1 VIEVI
6 SFPWSYF
13 SVQRTA
19 QVPGDF
25 DFVGEV
31 GYEIPQPGCDP
42 LTALDV
48 TFPVNLNPSRF
59 FALELFLNE
68 QSLNAMCRDRQI
80 ALQYSLWNHRTN
92 VPFVFRT
99 QAAPPQLTS
108 LTSTAL
114 INPGAWVAANTVTDF
129 LPSEHWYSAA
139 LFGSVLHRLPLS
151 LPSLMFGFRLIAPK
165 SIADQVKAEI
175 AKKRDASEALRC
187 AASFSQTE
195 EIRLNDL
202 MVALTSGEYTTTV
215 THQAKA
221 IESTGKTVSVNA
233 PTGSTGSNLDFYPG
247 LPDLDKT
254 ALISAQAQLQS
265 LLDRPLYWQDDFN
278 SSLYKLEAQRNGKTY
293 TGFFVSLSQVER
305 YWQRLVSEA
314 FEDANV
320 ALPPVAAAINLELRN
335 DLTCEQKDDI
345 EAGGGLFTTS
355 VSKDSGFLLFAPKYL
370 IEHHAYGVEGMVLV
384 SKEDAIRRGSLGLQ
398 DPNLSIR
405 SRYCFSEGQYCLD
418 LDSPRMQELLP
429 DSQLFTMLD
438 EALLAVE
445 TGVFSLIREFRAIQS
460 EYSYSQLMQF
470 DPYRAISIVS
480 QESEK
485 VLQSSEIAS
494 VEIQPAAL
502 HEAIENGLVHYAY
515 GLTSESEE
523 LGFRLIELSH
533 SKTIRRYRIA
543 LGGIAANEGAVC
555 FQQLLERLKAT
566 SRLVD
571 PVSGQTYG
579 MSVTRSRELPSHG
592 DLGDRVIGRMCEV
605 EIYWVKDTQS
615 VRVESFRLP
624 DIDLRF
630 GEN

>member
-1 VIEVI
+1 MIEVI

-13 SVQRTA
+13 SVQRTV
-19 QVPGDF
+19 QVPNNF
-25 DFVGEV
+25 DFQGEV
-31 GYEIPQPGCDP
+31 GYEISQSGGDP

-48 TFPVNLNPSRF
+48 TFPISLNPSRF

-68 QSLNAMCRDRQI
+68 QSLNAMCRDRQV
-80 ALQYSLWNHRTN
+80 AVQYSLWNHRTQI
-92 VPFVFRT
+92 PFVFRT
-99 QAAPPQLTS
+99 QADPPQLTP
-108 LTSTAL
+108 STPISL
-114 INPGAWVAANTVTDF
+114 INPGAWVSASTVTNF

-151 LPSLMFGFRLIAPK
+151 LPKLMFGFRLVAPK
-165 SIADQVKAEI
+165 SITDQIKSEI
-175 AKKRDASEALRC
+175 GKKRDASEALRC
-187 AASFSQTE
+187 AASFPQVE

-202 MVALTSGEYTTTV
+202 MVALTSGEYTTPV
-215 THQAKA
+215 AHQPKA
-221 IESTGKTVSVNA
+221 IESAGKTVVVNA
-233 PTGSTGSNLDFYPG
+233 PVGFVGASELYPG
-247 LPDLDKT
+247 LPGFKKT
-254 ALISAQAQLQS
+254 ALISVQAQLQS
-265 LLDRPLYWQDDFN
+265 LLDQPLYWQKEFN
-278 SSLYKLEAQRNGKTY
+278 SSLYKLESQRNGKTY
-293 TGFFVSLSQVER
+293 TGFFVSLNQLER
-305 YWQRLVSEA
+305 YWQQLVLET
-314 FEDANV
+314 FEDAGV
-320 ALPPVAAAINLELRN
+320 ALPPVAAAIKLELRN

-370 IEHHAYGVEGMVLV
+370 IEHHVYGVEGMVLV

-405 SRYCFSEGQYCLD
+405 SRYCLSEGQYCLE

-438 EALLAVE
+438 VALLALE

-470 DPYRAISIVS
+470 DPYRAISIIS
-480 QESEK
+480 QKNEQ
-485 VLQSSEIAS
+485 VLQSNELTS

-502 HEAIENGLVHYAY
+502 QEAIENGLVHYAY
-515 GLTSESEE
+515 GLSSESEE
-523 LGFRLIELSH
+523 LGFQLIELAH
-533 SKTIRRYRIA
+533 TKTIRRYRIA

-555 FQQLLERLKAT
+555 FQQLLERLRAT

-605 EIYWVKDTQS
+605 EIYWVKDSQS

-624 DIDLRF
+624 NIDLRF